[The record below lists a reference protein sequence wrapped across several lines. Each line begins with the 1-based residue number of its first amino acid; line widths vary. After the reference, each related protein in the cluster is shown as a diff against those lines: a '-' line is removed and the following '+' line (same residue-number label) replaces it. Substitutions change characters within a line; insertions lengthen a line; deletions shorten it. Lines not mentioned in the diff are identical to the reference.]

1 LTLNLEDLRIWEQA
15 MANHQKPKEE
25 PLFVFL
31 ANLNVL
37 ASQEFIKVSLDKVL
51 KKFQM
56 AWSGSSR
63 ASSILFGY

>member
-1 LTLNLEDLRIWEQA
+1 LTPNLEDLRIWEQA
-15 MANHQKPKEE
+15 MAHQKPKEE

-63 ASSILFGY
+63 TSSILFGY